1 LRLDNPAALLEPPTP
16 KTTIPSHLERSE
28 VEELLAKIDVSS
40 QYGLRD
46 RAIFELIYSS
56 GLRISEA
63 SALDL
68 QDIFFNESVI
78 RVCGKGSKERF
89 VPFGSVAESALKSYL
104 SSARNLL
111 LGNKKSNAL
120 FVSKTGKRIGR
131 KGIWKNYKALA
142 VKNGTNS
149 KVHSLRHSFATELL
163 YGGADLRCV
172 QELLGHSDITTTQIY
187 THINTARLREK
198 HKKYLPKL

>member
-1 LRLDNPAALLEPPTP
+1 MEARREKEKIKSRSVAKAISALRSFFRFIIESGLRLDNPAALMEPPTQ

-89 VPFGSVAESALKSYL
+89 VPFGSVAESALKAYL

-111 LGNKKSNAL
+111 LGNKKKQCSFCFKNRQ
-120 FVSKTGKRIGR
+120 KNRT
-131 KGIWKNYKALA
+131 KGDLE
-142 VKNGTNS
+142 
-149 KVHSLRHSFATELL
+149 EL
-163 YGGADLRCV
+163 
-172 QELLGHSDITTTQIY
+172 
-187 THINTARLREK
+187 
-198 HKKYLPKL
+198 